1 MAIVNVTYVE
11 TLVKTVAVNVPNT
24 FTDEQK
30 IAQAILVGKQH
41 YFEEKVVLGSNDF
54 DSREIYAEYKQIA
67 TDYEKF

>member
-41 YFEEKVVLGSNDF
+41 YFEEKVV
-54 DSREIYAEYKQIA
+54 
-67 TDYEKF
+67 

>member
-41 YFEEKVVLGSNDF
+41 YFEEKVVLGSDDF
-54 DSREIYAEYKQIA
+54 DSRKICAEYKQEK
-67 TDYEKF
+67 TKYEAF

>member
-41 YFEEKVVLGSNDF
+41 YFEAKVILGGDDL
-54 DSREIYAEYKQIA
+54 DSREICAEYKQVK
-67 TDYEKF
+67 TEYENF